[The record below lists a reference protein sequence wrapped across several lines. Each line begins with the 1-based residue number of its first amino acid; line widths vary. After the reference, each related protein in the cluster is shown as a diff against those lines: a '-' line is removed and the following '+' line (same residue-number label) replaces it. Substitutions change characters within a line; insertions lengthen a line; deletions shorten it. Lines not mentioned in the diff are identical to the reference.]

1 MLHERIYL
9 DCSDGRAYIDTYV
22 SDLPH
27 GGPRDAMIVFPGGG
41 YVNVCADRE
50 GEAIAE
56 AYLARGFNA
65 FVVRYRVGSGERYP
79 TQLLDAA
86 RAVLHVRANAEKYN
100 INPDRVFAVGFSA
113 GGHLTGSLGLLCSD
127 PLVLSELGVTIEAIR
142 PNGIVLCYPVV
153 TAQEITHQGS
163 FINLL
168 GKPYDE
174 LTDSERYKFSLEN
187 NVDENSP
194 PAFIWHTAQDQ
205 GVPPVGSLRLCEA
218 YIRNKVPVSLHIYPF
233 GPHGIAMAN
242 RYTTGSEAGIQPLAQ
257 RWLDDSVDFLRA
269 LK

>member
-41 YVNVCADRE
+41 YGGVCADRE

-65 FVVRYRVGSGERYP
+65 FVVRYRVGDGINYP
-79 TQLLDAA
+79 AHLLDAA

-100 INPDRVFAVGFSA
+100 INPTRVFAVGFSA
-113 GGHLTGSLGLLCSD
+113 GGHLTGTLGLLYSD
-127 PLVLSELGVTIEAIR
+127 PLVLSELGVEAEAIR
-142 PNGIVLCYPVV
+142 PDGIVLCYPVV
-153 TAQEITHQGS
+153 TAQHATHQGS
-163 FINLL
+163 FIRLL

-174 LTDSERYKFSLEN
+174 LTDAERKKFSLEN
-187 NVDENSP
+187 NVTENSP
-194 PAFIWHTAQDQ
+194 PAFIWHTAQDKA
-205 GVPPVGSLRLCEA
+205 VPPIGSLRLCEA
-218 YIRNKVPVSLHIYPF
+218 YIEKNVPVSLHIYPY

-242 RYTTGSEAGIQPLAQ
+242 RYTSGSEAGIQPLAQ